1 MDQYQGS
8 LMDTINAC
16 GRTLLDTMNQVLDYS
31 KIISLE
37 KRFRH
42 LDRRRPTS
50 LELKNMHRAA
60 AHLDTFSAT
69 DLSILA
75 EEVVD
80 GVCLGHYH
88 NQHFS
93 SSSDVLTNLEA
104 KNGAGAELQT
114 THPKVDVAIDISPN
128 DWVYHIPPGA
138 LRRIIMNI
146 FSNAL
151 KYTEAGSVAL
161 RLEVDNS
168 SSRHSTQEDIVT
180 LTVSDTGRGISE
192 EFLRSRLFV
201 PFVQEDSLASG
212 SGLGLS
218 IVRSLIKPLGGTINV
233 QSQLGKGTTV
243 KVTLPLVRPE
253 QELDANFDSPSS
265 PSTEIRERPIST
277 NEARRLRQAHS
288 GQTVAIL
295 NAELANVSQSPAWS
309 SISQY
314 LTDWFGL
321 KVVSFSPQTPV
332 DLILMDGPPSDA
344 FNSDTVGDTPV
355 LVCSKDYIGQ
365 GTTKSHPS
373 QYHNFEVMN
382 QPWGPHRL
390 ARFVQKCLNDRRTL
404 RESRVSEPTTQPTQ
418 LVPPPPTEGKSIEDA
433 ASKNNVQ
440 TANSPGMAPMQEP
453 EKKSN
458 PEPESSEEDPNS
470 PADTRGPRVL
480 VVEDNKINLNLMLAF
495 LKKRDLGGL
504 DSAENGK
511 LAVEAVQGEDRGY
524 DIIFMGKLI
533 LNLPIHCFVHILTG
547 NTDISMPVMNGFEAT
562 RGIRAFEKKREG
574 EATASKIIALTGL
587 SSTFDEAEALDAGMN
602 VFLTKPVAFKEVKKI
617 LDRWNEEHSAEEEI
631 SQS

>member
-1 MDQYQGS
+1 
-8 LMDTINAC
+8 MDTINAC

-69 DLSILA
+69 DISILA

-88 NQHFS
+88 NQQFS
-93 SSSDVLTNLEA
+93 SSSDVLTTLEA
-104 KNGAGAELQT
+104 KKAMEIGSQS
-114 THPKVDVAIDISPN
+114 THPKVDVIIDISPN
-128 DWVYHIPPGA
+128 DWVYHVPPGA

-151 KYTEAGSVAL
+151 KYTDAGHVAL
-161 RLEVDNS
+161 RLEVDKS
-168 SSRHSTQEDIVT
+168 GSRHATQEDIVT

-192 EFLRSRLFV
+192 EFLRSSLFV

-253 QELDANFDSPSS
+253 QEHNADFDAPQS
-265 PSTEIRERPIST
+265 PSTEIRERPTSS
-277 NEARRLRQAHS
+277 NEARRLRQTHS
-288 GQTVAIL
+288 GQTVAIV
-295 NAELANVSQSPAWS
+295 NNELADMSQSPSWS

-321 KVVSFSPQTPV
+321 KVVSLSPQTSV
-332 DLILMDGPPSDA
+332 DLVLMDEPPSDA
-344 FNSDTVGDTPV
+344 FINSDIIGNTPV
-355 LVCSKDYIGQ
+355 LLCSKESIGHD
-365 GTTKSHPS
+365 TNKSTPS
-373 QYHNFEVMN
+373 ESQKLDVIN
-382 QPWGPHRL
+382 QPWGPHKL
-390 ARFVQKCLNDRRTL
+390 ARFVQKCLNDKRT
-404 RESRVSEPTTQPTQ
+404 REKIRVLEPTGQPIQ
-418 LVPPPPTEGKSIEDA
+418 LLPQPQTEEKSVENSAPGDGD
-433 ASKNNVQ
+433 K
-440 TANSPGMAPMQEP
+440 TDESPGITSVQEH
-453 EKKSN
+453 EQNST
-458 PEPESSEEDPNS
+458 PESQPSGERPNS
-470 PADTRGPRVL
+470 PLQTRGPRVL

-495 LKKRDLGGL
+495 LKKRDLERL

-511 LAVEAVQGEDRGY
+511 LAVEAVQDEDQRY
-524 DIIFMGKLI
+524 DIIFMGKPSPHHI
-533 LNLPIHCFVHILTG
+533 QHHCPMHILIESQ
-547 NTDISMPVMNGFEAT
+547 DISMPVMNGFEAT
-562 RGIRAFEKKREG
+562 RGIRAVEKRQESG
-574 EATASKIIALTGL
+574 TTASTIIALTGL
-587 SSTFDEAEALDAGMN
+587 SSTVDEAEALDAGVN
-602 VFLTKPVAFKEVKKI
+602 LFLTKPVAFKEVEKI
-617 LDRWNEEHSAEEEI
+617 LDRWNEEHGSEKGGVC
-631 SQS
+631 QF